1 MSRQGIIEINRE
13 IITDRQTFM
22 IGRRRSA
29 CVNAVESSESIE
41 SKIQTIGL
49 CLNVLLCLCIIFC
62 IIVASSLIILYH
74 MLNAHIINN

>member
-49 CLNVLLCLCIIFC
+49 
-62 IIVASSLIILYH
+62 LYV
-74 MLNAHIINN
+74 